1 MVKQK
6 NAECCA
12 HSKLIFCKVFLT
24 LLARAVNNLITYA
37 RVACNEIRDL
47 ASSCWMQRQLKNFQ
61 RVRASLG
68 SQMDV
73 ERIQKGK
80 VCC

>member
-1 MVKQK
+1 MY
-6 NAECCA
+6 
-12 HSKLIFCKVFLT
+12 LT
-24 LLARAVNNLITYA
+24 LLERAVNNLITYA

-47 ASSCWMQRQLKNFQ
+47 ASSCWMQRQLKSFQ
-61 RVRASLG
+61 RVRASLR

>member
-1 MVKQK
+1 MKYPRTIL
-6 NAECCA
+6 
-12 HSKLIFCKVFLT
+12 SLT
-24 LLARAVNNLITYA
+24 LLARAVNNVIMYG
-37 RVACNEIRDL
+37 RGACNEVRDFE
-47 ASSCWMQRQLKNFQ
+47 SSCWMSQLPSFQ
-61 RVRASLG
+61 SVRASFG

>member
-1 MVKQK
+1 
-6 NAECCA
+6 
-12 HSKLIFCKVFLT
+12 
-24 LLARAVNNLITYA
+24 
-37 RVACNEIRDL
+37 
-47 ASSCWMQRQLKNFQ
+47 MQSQLQSFQ
-61 RVRASLG
+61 SVRASFG